1 MALIFLDREE
11 EIEKVE
17 EKYRSDKSE
26 FVVLYGRRRIGKTEL
41 IKKFIEEK
49 KAFYFLCEK
58 NKIELESERF
68 VERFNRKFDVF
79 VEARNLEEFF
89 EKISTRFENER
100 VIVAIDEFSYWLERE
115 KDKIS
120 SQFQYIVDEILP
132 GTKIFV
138 IVCGSLVSTM
148 ESLLS
153 YKNPLYGR
161 ATLRL
166 KVLSLSFLDTC
177 KFFNKFDTYD
187 LVKVYATVGGIPAY
201 LNEFNDSLT
210 FEENVN
216 RTLFNKDHVLFDDAE
231 RLLKDEMREPY
242 VYLSILEQIS
252 EGATTLTEISSKSR
266 VDVTNLPKYL
276 KVLENMGLIKKI
288 YPVISGGKRG
298 IYKIMDT
305 YFHFW
310 LKFVHRYKEE
320 VELGTMAFS
329 AIENEFNRYVGQVFE
344 DLAKEFVIKKSFEL
358 PFQFVRIGKWWYKDK
373 EIDLIALNEHT
384 KQIAFFEVKWHEFER
399 VKEAKKIIE
408 ALKEKSKFVTW
419 FNDARVEY
427 FGLIAKKMGE
437 EVKAALRNDG
447 YLVFD
452 MTELK
457 DHNTNLFASK

>member
-1 MALIFLDREE
+1 M
-11 EIEKVE
+11 
-17 EKYRSDKSE
+17 
-26 FVVLYGRRRIGKTEL
+26 
-41 IKKFIEEK
+41 
-49 KAFYFLCEK
+49 
-58 NKIELESERF
+58 
-68 VERFNRKFDVF
+68 
-79 VEARNLEEFF
+79 
-89 EKISTRFENER
+89 
-100 VIVAIDEFSYWLERE
+100 
-115 KDKIS
+115 
-120 SQFQYIVDEILP
+120 
-132 GTKIFV
+132 
-138 IVCGSLVSTM
+138 
-148 ESLLS
+148 
-153 YKNPLYGR
+153 
-161 ATLRL
+161 
-166 KVLSLSFLDTC
+166 
-177 KFFNKFDTYD
+177 
-187 LVKVYATVGGIPAY
+187 GGIPAY

-288 YPVISGGKRG
+288 YPVIKGGKRG

-329 AIENEFNRYVGQVFE
+329 AIENAFNRYVGQVFE

-358 PFQFVRIGKWWYKDK
+358 PFQFVRIGKWWYKNK

-399 VKEAKKIIE
+399 VKEAKNIIE

-437 EVKAALRNDG
+437 EVKAALRTEG

-457 DHNTNLFASK
+457 NHKTNLFASK

>member
-1 MALIFLDREE
+1 MILNFLDREE
-11 EIEKVE
+11 EVKKVE
-17 EKYRSDKSE
+17 EKYGSDKAE
-26 FVVLYGRRRIGKTEL
+26 FVLIYGRRRIGKTEL

-58 NKIELESERF
+58 NKIEVESERF
-68 VERFNRKFDVF
+68 LERFNRNFDVF
-79 VEARNLEEFF
+79 IEARNLEDFF
-89 EKISTRFENER
+89 EKISTRFRNER
-100 VIVAIDEFSYWLERE
+100 IIVAIDEFSYWIERE

-148 ESLLS
+148 ESLLA

-166 KVLSLSFLDTC
+166 KVLPLSFLDAC
-177 KFFNKFDTYD
+177 KFFKKFDIDD
-187 LVKVYATVGGIPAY
+187 LVKVYASVGGVPAY
-201 LNEFNDSLT
+201 LKEFNDSLT

-216 RTLFNKDHVLFDDAE
+216 RTFFNKDHVLFDDAE
-231 RLLKDEMREPY
+231 RLLKDELREPY

-252 EGATTLTEISSKSR
+252 EGATTLSEISSKSR

-288 YPVISGGKRG
+288 YPVIRERKSKRG
-298 IYKIMDT
+298 IYKIMDY

-320 VELGTMAFS
+320 IELGTMEFS
-329 AIENEFNRYVGQVFE
+329 AIAKEFNRYVGVVFE
-344 DLAKEFVIKKSFEL
+344 DLAKEFVIKKSFNL
-358 PFQFVRIGKWWYKDK
+358 PFQFIRIGKWWYKDK

-384 KQIAFFEVKWHEFER
+384 KQIAFFEVKWHELER
-399 VKEAKKIIE
+399 EEEAKGIIE
-408 ALKEKSKFVTW
+408 KLKEKSAFVNW
-419 FNDARVEY
+419 FNPTRTEY
-427 FGLIAKKMGE
+427 FGIIAKKIGAE
-437 EVKAALRNDG
+437 AKEALRNEG
-447 YLVFD
+447 YFVFD
-452 MTELK
+452 MAELK
-457 DHNTNLFASK
+457 NHKK